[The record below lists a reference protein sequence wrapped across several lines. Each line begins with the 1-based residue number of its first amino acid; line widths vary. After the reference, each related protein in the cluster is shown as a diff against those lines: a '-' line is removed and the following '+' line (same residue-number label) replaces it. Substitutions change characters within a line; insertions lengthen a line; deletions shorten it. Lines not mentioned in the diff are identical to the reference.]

1 MRAVACLTMEKDT
14 IRKES
19 THFKANYKQASCLEK
34 VRYSMCVGYRS
45 CNCRGAVTGEDE
57 DAFSFLETSNSKS
70 ISSTLAF
77 THSCTGKGKG
87 GRGDKK
93 STTSSA
99 KAGLQFPV
107 GRIGRYLR
115 QGKYATRMGAGAP
128 VYLAAV
134 LEYLT
139 AEILELAGNAA
150 RDNKKSRIV
159 PRHITLAVKND
170 EELNKLLGGVT
181 IASGGVLP
189 NIHAV
194 LLPKKAATTK

>member
-1 MRAVACLTMEKDT
+1 M
-14 IRKES
+14 S
-19 THFKANYKQASCLEK
+19 
-34 VRYSMCVGYRS
+34 
-45 CNCRGAVTGEDE
+45 
-57 DAFSFLETSNSKS
+57 
-70 ISSTLAF
+70 
-77 THSCTGKGKG
+77 GKGKG
-87 GRGDKK
+87 GRGAKK
-93 STTSSA
+93 STSSSS

-115 QGKYATRMGAGAP
+115 QGKYTNRMGAGAP
-128 VYLAAV
+128 VSLAAV
-134 LEYLT
+134 LEYLC

-194 LLPKKAATTK
+194 LLPKKSSK

>member
-1 MRAVACLTMEKDT
+1 VARPSSLLLCCSQKAFKLRLR
-14 IRKES
+14 IAS
-19 THFKANYKQASCLEK
+19 TTKQTSCLEK
-34 VRYSMCVGYRS
+34 VRGD
-45 CNCRGAVTGEDE
+45 N
-57 DAFSFLETSNSKS
+57 DAPVSFLSP
-70 ISSTLAF
+70 F
-77 THSCTGKGKG
+77 TRVCSYLVLPPTGKGKG
-87 GRGDKK
+87 GRGEKK
-93 STTSSA
+93 STSSSA

-115 QGKYATRMGAGAP
+115 QGKYCSRMGAGAP

-134 LEYLT
+134 LEYLC

-170 EELNKLLGGVT
+170 EELNKLLGNVT
-181 IASGGVLP
+181 IAGGGVLP

-194 LLPKKAATTK
+194 LLPKSKGGAAKK

>member
-1 MRAVACLTMEKDT
+1 MTMALLYLSLLLLSAC
-14 IRKES
+14 S
-19 THFKANYKQASCLEK
+19 HHF
-34 VRYSMCVGYRS
+34 V
-45 CNCRGAVTGEDE
+45 
-57 DAFSFLETSNSKS
+57 
-70 ISSTLAF
+70 SSLQQR
-77 THSCTGKGKG
+77 TGKGKG
-87 GRGDKK
+87 GRGEKK
-93 STTSSA
+93 STSSSA

-115 QGKYATRMGAGAP
+115 QGKFCTRMGAGAP

-134 LEYLT
+134 LEYLC

-170 EELNKLLGGVT
+170 EELNKLLGNVT
-181 IASGGVLP
+181 IAGGGVLP

-194 LLPKKAATTK
+194 LLPKSKGGKK

>member
-1 MRAVACLTMEKDT
+1 MTMALFALVSFTSSFVRAC
-14 IRKES
+14 
-19 THFKANYKQASCLEK
+19 THIVL
-34 VRYSMCVGYRS
+34 
-45 CNCRGAVTGEDE
+45 
-57 DAFSFLETSNSKS
+57 FS
-70 ISSTLAF
+70 
-77 THSCTGKGKG
+77 HSLQQRTGKGKG
-87 GRGDKK
+87 GRGEKK
-93 STTSSA
+93 STSSSA

-115 QGKYATRMGAGAP
+115 QGKFCTRMGAGAP

-134 LEYLT
+134 LEYLC

-170 EELNKLLGGVT
+170 EELNKLLGNVT
-181 IASGGVLP
+181 IAGGGVLP

-194 LLPKKAATTK
+194 LLPKSKGGKK